1 MVAPQTRPG
10 ADPAPPSRAGRNLP
24 LAIATGVGMGGA
36 AVASLVVVKEA
47 FVVLALVAVLASV
60 WELADAL
67 SARRHLVPRVPLLA
81 GTAVTLPVAYLAGL
95 EALLAS
101 VALTAAAVVLWRLLA
116 PAREHGGDPTLAL
129 RDVTSGVL
137 AVLWLPLLAG
147 FAMLMLRE
155 EDGAGRIF
163 LFVLL
168 AVASD
173 TGGYAAGVLFGRH
186 PMAPTI
192 SPKKSWEGLA
202 GSGVLGLVAG
212 VAGVVLVLGGS
223 WWAGA
228 LVGLAAVTTATLGDL
243 AESVLK
249 RDLGIKDMGSLIPG
263 HGGVMDRLDSLLLSA
278 PVLWLLLGALVP
290 PPA

>member
-1 MVAPQTRPG
+1 MVTQTS
-10 ADPAPPSRAGRNLP
+10 PAPGRPSRAGRNLP

-67 SARRHLVPRVPLLA
+67 SARRHLVPRAPLLV
-81 GTAVTLPVAYLAGL
+81 GTAVTLPVAYLGGL
-95 EALLAS
+95 EPLLAA
-101 VALTAAAVVLWRLLA
+101 VAVTAAAVVLWRLVA
-116 PAREHGGDPTLAL
+116 PAREHHGDPTLAL

-202 GSGVLGLVAG
+202 GSLVAG
-212 VAGVVLVLGGS
+212 LLAGIAGVVLVLGGS

-228 LVGLAAVTTATLGDL
+228 LVGLAAVTTATVGDL
-243 AESVLK
+243 SESVLK